1 MSGKGEGNMVEKK
14 VTVDGKEFTFRSSA
28 LIPKLYRAKFG
39 RDMVVDMRKLAKAY
53 KETKGDEEKML
64 DVFDLEIFERAAWIM
79 LKHAGEDVGENPEEW
94 LDSLDGVFSIYE
106 ALPAILELW
115 NLNNKTTS
123 RPRKK

>member
-1 MSGKGEGNMVEKK
+1 MVEKK

>member
-115 NLNNKTTS
+115 NMNNKTTS